1 MKNTGKKIIILGV
14 ATAIAVSCIF
24 AFYPTIVAPPKD
36 VPVRNLHKLSLENNI
51 AGFSDK
57 KNFFIND
64 SLYNVVIDKLVLYK
78 AESFMTEDEIDD
90 QTGAF
95 VQKYLPIFIGFCN
108 AKFASPVWNE
118 SEHNAILDRI
128 AQLRTLKIDNGE
140 TMAIT
145 AVHDSELSRI
155 EEVIYYYRDA
165 KKIAAYST
173 FYSVKDANSK
183 IQKAE
188 KYIGM
193 EPLSNCRD
201 LVVEL
206 SSVKSRIGNSHYQSV
221 LSKVKEMADYN
232 KMTEESF
239 NSLMVAVNNKIQE
252 YDNNL
257 SMYGSRV
264 KSAEDLR
271 MMANEY
277 YREAKAYYTRLK
289 ETKEIKINT
298 NYQWVS
304 MPSPNTGYR
313 AYKSNS
319 NYHKPNSEA
328 VMSFSIKGYRSFTF
342 YIRSYGEAHFD
353 YVMVGVDKLPTT
365 MSNYSNTQGYS
376 SPGTSMS
383 YYKTVTLNN
392 LSESLTYT
400 VYVVYCKDGYNNV
413 GTDRGYVLIP
423 YANN

>member
-24 AFYPTIVAPPKD
+24 AFYPTIVAPPKE
-36 VPVRNLHKLSLENNI
+36 VTVRNLHKLSLENDI
-51 AGFSDK
+51 AVFSDK
-57 KNFFIND
+57 KGLSFND
-64 SLYNVVIDKLVLYK
+64 SLYNTVMDKLVLYK
-78 AESFMTEDEIDD
+78 AEDFMTEDEIDV
-90 QTGAF
+90 QAKAF
-95 VQKYLPIFIGFCN
+95 VQAYLPVFIGQCN

-118 SEHNAILDRI
+118 SDHNAILDRI
-128 AQLRTLKIDNGE
+128 AQLRALKVNNGG

-165 KKIAAYST
+165 KKVAAYST

-193 EPLSNCRD
+193 DPLSNCRD
-201 LVVEL
+201 LVVDL
-206 SSVKSRIGNSHYQSV
+206 SSVKSRIGNSHYQYV

-232 KMTEESF
+232 EMTEDSF
-239 NSLMVAVNNKIQE
+239 NSLTAEVNNKIQE

-257 SMYGSRV
+257 AMYGSRAR
-264 KSAEDLR
+264 STEDLR

-277 YREAKAYYTRLK
+277 YREAKAYYTRSK

-298 NYQWVS
+298 NYQWIS
-304 MPSPNTGYR
+304 MTSPNTAYR

-319 NYHKPNSEA
+319 NYNKPNSEA

-353 YVMVGVDKLPTT
+353 YVMVGVNKLPTT
-365 MSNYSNTQGYS
+365 LSNYSNTKGYS

>member
-24 AFYPTIVAPPKD
+24 AFYPTIVAPPKE
-36 VPVRNLHKLSLENNI
+36 VPVRNLHKLSIENDI

-64 SLYNVVIDKLVLYK
+64 SLYNAVMDKLALYK
-78 AESFMTEDEIDD
+78 AEGFMTEDEIDD

-95 VQKYLPIFIGFCN
+95 VQKYLPVFIGQCN
-108 AKFASPVWNE
+108 VKFASPVWNE
-118 SEHNAILDRI
+118 SDHNAILDRI
-128 AQLRTLKIDNGE
+128 AQLRALKVNNGE
-140 TMAIT
+140 TMAVT
-145 AVHDSELSRI
+145 ALHDSELSRI
-155 EEVIYYYRDA
+155 ESVIYYYRDA
-165 KKIAAYST
+165 KKVAAYST

-206 SSVKSRIGNSHYQSV
+206 SSVKSRIGNSHYQYV

-232 KMTEESF
+232 EMTEDSF

-257 SMYGSRV
+257 SMYGSRAR
-264 KSAEDLR
+264 STEDLR

-277 YREAKAYYTRLK
+277 YRNAKAYYTSQV
-289 ETKEIKINT
+289 EKINIST

-304 MPSPNTGYR
+304 MPSPHTAYR
-313 AYKSNS
+313 AYQSNS
-319 NYHKPNSEA
+319 NYHRPNSEA
-328 VMSFSIKGYRSFTF
+328 VMSFSITGYESFTF
-342 YIRSYGEAHFD
+342 YIRSNGEAYFD
-353 YVMVGVDKLPTT
+353 YVMVGLNNLPTL
-365 MSNYSNTQGYS
+365 MSNYSNTKGNS
-376 SPGTSMS
+376 SSGTSIYS
-383 YYKTVTLNN
+383 YKAVILNN
-392 LSESLTYT
+392 LSKTSTYT
-400 VYVVYCKDGYNNV
+400 VYVVYHKDGNNNA

-423 YANN
+423 NANN